1 MSSARVHGWSPAPG
15 GVFEPN
21 PTSSLMS
28 TFRVK
33 CNRDAWSPLDK
44 PSPTSSA
51 SSVLTEF
58 HQCDDAPLNP
68 PRRGDPGYI
77 PRPRNAFVI
86 FRCDFCKKHLASMKK
101 NGGTSKSRGKSSKTL
116 SKIASE
122 TWKALSEEEKRRYD
136 ELAKKEKAE
145 HARCY
150 PHYKYR
156 PLRRGRVGVARTA
169 RRGHVLARSVY
180 ADDDGDDDS
189 DYVPSPR
196 LRVSDPPVVE
206 VDPPSSPPA
215 SSPPPS
221 SVAPEASP
229 ASRPRPTSWMSAM
242 PVRSAHY
249 TIPEGVDVQK
259 TEPLFLSLPQ
269 HRESPPPAQQMQQ
282 PSLVQPLEAVAATL
296 GNWSYDGPSPAQGA
310 PSYSMTPSTASP
322 YPSSLVPAYNDAT
335 QISTSGA
342 QTPAHAFTNPSYD
355 ASNAYAQAPVPSYSY
370 ADQVS
375 YVDQASYASSS
386 SGFATYAAPVEQSY
400 QNSGTV
406 NPAFVHAPL
415 SAEDAHY
422 LEVYNEMIV
431 NIQDGDAGQYYNSGT
446 FGDASAHG
454 FAAAAHAGD
463 APTWSIPHDSG
474 APAALPFDAA
484 GYDATDANAGAYN
497 TFAYGDA
504 YNHGPM

>member
-1 MSSARVHGWSPAPG
+1 MSSARIHGWSPAPG

-122 TWKALSEEEKRRYD
+122 SWKALPEEEKRKYD

-221 SVAPEASP
+221 SVAPEASL

-242 PVRSAHY
+242 PVHSAHY

-259 TEPLFLSLPQ
+259 TEVRPVLPFPPFHQLNFIDSHCSSVFLSIGRARRPRSRCSSRRLCS
-269 HRESPPPAQQMQQ
+269 RSKRSPPHLAIGRTTARR
-282 PSLVQPLEAVAATL
+282 PLRARPRTL
-296 GNWSYDGPSPAQGA
+296 
-310 PSYSMTPSTASP
+310 
-322 YPSSLVPAYNDAT
+322 
-335 QISTSGA
+335 
-342 QTPAHAFTNPSYD
+342 
-355 ASNAYAQAPVPSYSY
+355 
-370 ADQVS
+370 
-375 YVDQASYASSS
+375 
-386 SGFATYAAPVEQSY
+386 
-400 QNSGTV
+400 
-406 NPAFVHAPL
+406 
-415 SAEDAHY
+415 
-422 LEVYNEMIV
+422 
-431 NIQDGDAGQYYNSGT
+431 
-446 FGDASAHG
+446 
-454 FAAAAHAGD
+454 
-463 APTWSIPHDSG
+463 
-474 APAALPFDAA
+474 
-484 GYDATDANAGAYN
+484 
-497 TFAYGDA
+497 
-504 YNHGPM
+504 